1 MAQFIYKRL
10 LYGIL
15 VMWGVV
21 TVVFF
26 LFNVLPGDPA
36 RMMLGQNAS
45 KEQIDAINKDIGRD
59 KPLFIQYLLY
69 LNDISPLSIHETKNT
84 ESAFYLSKKKYKS
97 VVKLF
102 PVSSTKKFVLKMPYL
117 RRSYITRR
125 PVSDILADTLP
136 ETAVL
141 AFAAVLFASVIG
153 VLLGILAAIKKGTWL
168 DSGSLLFAVL
178 GMSGPSFY
186 IGLIVAMTF
195 GYLWSKEFPFPLII
209 LVFFFGGGIVGAIVG
224 IIKRKNKTLH
234 GKLSDYIIP
243 KLLISGL
250 IGFGIWFAG
259 YLFNLAWNVVPFI
272 DKYIIFQGT
281 GLNNEGSLF
290 IIDDYGNEHLSL
302 KNIILPALT
311 LGIRPLAIIVQ
322 LTRSSLLDVL
332 SQDYIRTA
340 TAKGLNYYTIIFK
353 HALKN
358 SLNPVVTAISGWF
371 AGLMA
376 GAVFVEY
383 IFGWRGIGSEIVNA
397 LDKQDLPI
405 IMGGVLVIG
414 FIYVIINIVVD
425 IVYGILDPR
434 VRLQ

>member
-1 MAQFIYKRL
+1 MGRFIFKRL
-10 LYGIL
+10 FYGFL

-21 TVVFF
+21 TIVFF
-26 LFNVLPGDPA
+26 LFNILPGDPA
-36 RMMLGQNAS
+36 RMMLGQNAT

-59 KPLFIQYLLY
+59 KPVLVQYLLY
-69 LNDISPLSIHETKNT
+69 LNDISPISVHDVKN
-84 ESAFYLSKKKYKS
+84 SGSSFFLDPKKYTS
-97 VVKLF
+97 ATKLF
-102 PVSSTKKFVLKMPYL
+102 PVSSSKELVLKVPYL
-117 RRSYITRR
+117 RRSYISRR
-125 PVSDILADTLP
+125 PVADILSDTLP

-141 AFAAVLFASVIG
+141 AFAAMLFASIVGI
-153 VLLGILAAIKKGTWL
+153 LLGILSAVKKGTWL
-168 DSGSLLFAVL
+168 DSGSLFFAVL

-195 GYLWSKEFPFPLII
+195 GYLWTKEFPFPTIILLFLLGGGIIGSTIGIIRMKKKKLEEKKRDLII
-209 LVFFFGGGIVGAIVG
+209 LQFLRWGFVGFIV
-224 IIKRKNKTLH
+224 
-234 GKLSDYIIP
+234 
-243 KLLISGL
+243 
-250 IGFGIWFAG
+250 WFAG
-259 YLFNLAWNVVPFI
+259 YLINLAWDVIPFI
-272 DKYIIFQGT
+272 HNYIKFPGT

-290 IIDDYGNEHLSL
+290 VIDDYGEEHLSI

-332 SQDYIRTA
+332 SQDYVRTA
-340 TAKGLNYYTIIFK
+340 KAKGLGFYKIIFK

-383 IFGWRGIGSEIVNA
+383 VFGWRGIGSEIVSA

-434 VRLQ
+434 VRVQ

>member
-1 MAQFIYKRL
+1 
-10 LYGIL
+10 
-15 VMWGVV
+15 MWGVV
-21 TVVFF
+21 TIVFF

-36 RMMLGQNAS
+36 RVMVGQSAT
-45 KEQIDAINKDIGRD
+45 KEQIDAIHKDIGSD
-59 KPLFIQYLLY
+59 KPVMIQYFLY
-69 LNDISPLSIHETKNT
+69 LNDISPFSIYETKNT
-84 ESAFYLSKKKYKS
+84 ESSFYLDERKYAP

-102 PVSSTKKFVLKMPYL
+102 PVSSSKQFILKVPYL

-141 AFAAVLFASVIG
+141 AFAAMLFASIIG
-153 VLLGILAAIKKGTWL
+153 ILLGIFAAVKKGTWL
-168 DSGSLLFAVL
+168 DSGSLFFAVL

-195 GYLWSKEFPFPLII
+195 GYLWSKEFPFPTII
-209 LVFFFGGGIVGAIVG
+209 LLFFLLGGIIGSVVG
-224 IIKRKNKTLH
+224 IMKLKKKKIE
-234 GKLSDYIIP
+234 GKQADIIIHQF
-243 KLLISGL
+243 LLWGF
-250 IGFGIWFAG
+250 IGFVVWTVGCLINF
-259 YLFNLAWNVVPFI
+259 AWNVIPFI
-272 DKYIIFQGT
+272 ENYIIFPGT
-281 GLNNEGSLF
+281 GLNNEGSLY
-290 IIDDYGNEHLSL
+290 IIDDYGEEHLSI
-302 KNIILPALT
+302 KNIILPAIT

-340 TAKGLNYYTIIFK
+340 TAKGLSFYSIIFK

-383 IFGWRGIGSEIVNA
+383 VFGWRGIGSEIVNA

-414 FIYVIINIVVD
+414 FIYVIINITVD

-434 VRLQ
+434 IRLQ